1 MTPTLE
7 TALAGLPVK
16 PRVHELSK
24 RIGIS
29 NKELLAALTARGLTI
44 TSASAS
50 VPQAVAQ
57 AVIQEML
64 GGASLEDQA
73 ADGEG
78 TAEAPTAPEG
88 VDSATDGGSS
98 DTQPRSLVKT
108 STHA

>member
-7 TALAGLPVK
+7 TALAGLPAK

-29 NKELLAALTARGLTI
+29 NKELLAALAARGLTI

-64 GGASLEDQA
+64 GGPPDADQ
-73 ADGEG
+73 DRKS
-78 TAEAPTAPEG
+78 
-88 VDSATDGGSS
+88 V
-98 DTQPRSLVKT
+98 V
-108 STHA
+108 